1 MGEETQAR
9 PRSLSPWKIGC
20 GAALAIIL
28 LGFATCGWIS
38 CEGSRQMAAI
48 DAETPAL
55 IAQTRARDV
64 ARPALRGETAKG
76 RAWEAYREAFKALAP
91 LKTDSKRS
99 MREEIYKAADGTV
112 PADPAIVEAATQE
125 FADALRHLA
134 EGASRSD
141 AAFGYEWER
150 GMTMEIP
157 GLLDTQT
164 LAHLAVAKARLLA
177 ASAKPREAI
186 DVLSD
191 VFTLA
196 RDVGHN
202 AVLISHM
209 ISIAIYGSALNVV
222 REMIE
227 KDQIPKPE
235 LEELARRLENV
246 DTAWPDMGVTY
257 RNEALMMRTGLL
269 AVSKGEVSGDSVGIS
284 LVGGSLVFAKAVRA
298 MDAIMEEAADLST
311 KPWPEACARY
321 EEITRRT
328 RESWNPIVKLAVPG
342 TLSSERSNRE
352 RRAQLRLLRAAIE
365 AKLNRPFDR
374 LPDPFG
380 DRIRSAPGPK
390 YWSAGRNG
398 LDDGGTGDW
407 RRVDGLDIVLDLTK
421 KP

>member
-1 MGEETQAR
+1 MGEETKAR
-9 PRSLSPWKIGC
+9 PKSLSPWKIGC
-20 GAALAIIL
+20 GAALALVL

-38 CEGSRQMAAI
+38 CEGNRQMAAI

-64 ARPALRGETAKG
+64 VRPTLRGETAKG
-76 RAWEAYREAFKALAP
+76 RAWDSYREAFKAIAP
-91 LKTDSKRS
+91 LKTDAKRS
-99 MREEIYKAADGTV
+99 MRDEINKAADGT
-112 PADPAIVEAATQE
+112 PPTDPALVEAATVE
-125 FADALRHLA
+125 FAEALRLLA

-150 GMTMEIP
+150 GMAMDIP

-164 LAHLAVAKARLLA
+164 LANLAVAKARLLA
-177 ASAKPREAI
+177 ASGKPREAV

-196 RDVGHN
+196 RDSGHN
-202 AVLISHM
+202 AILISHM
-209 ISIAIYGSALNVV
+209 ISIALYGLTLNVI

-227 KDQIPKPE
+227 KDHLPKAE
-235 LEELARRLENV
+235 LEELAARLEKV
-246 DTAWPDMGVTY
+246 DAAWPDMGVTY
-257 RNEALMMRTGLL
+257 RNEALTMRAGLL
-269 AVSKGEVSGDSVGIS
+269 AVSKGQVSGDSVGIS

-311 KPWPEACARY
+311 KPWPEANTRY

-328 RESWNPIVKLAVPG
+328 RESWNPIVKMAVPG
-342 TLSSERSNRE
+342 TLSCERSNRE
-352 RRAQLRLLRAAIE
+352 RRAHLRLLRAAIE
-365 AKLNRPFDR
+365 AKLSRPYDR
-374 LPDPFG
+374 FPDPFG

-398 LDDGGTGDW
+398 MDDGGTGDW
-407 RRVDGLDIVLDLTK
+407 KRVDGPDIVLDLTK